1 MTGVRS
7 TSVSDEKNCCKHNNF
22 TVSSLKISDHSQM
35 RRWSDRNYQAR
46 NGLHIPNQPASTS
59 TCRFSLAVIHS
70 SGCQA
75 TSDRS
80 FDLSRNSLGWESLR
94 NFSRYCFAHKN
105 NQKLFIAMNLLAYGA
120 GVCDV
125 MNNLFSDR
133 ISKGE
138 PTWLRPEKIKFEA
151 TNSICYINNVRPTTG
166 SVQMAIFPHFR
177 I

>member
-1 MTGVRS
+1 M
-7 TSVSDEKNCCKHNNF
+7 SDEKNCCKHNNF
-22 TVSSLKISDHSQM
+22 TVSDLKISDRSQM
-35 RRWSDRNYQAR
+35 RRWSDRNCQAR

-59 TCRFSLAVIHS
+59 TCRFSLEVIHS
-70 SGCQA
+70 SSCQA

-105 NQKLFIAMNLLAYGA
+105 NQKLFIAVNSLAYGA
-120 GVCDV
+120 G
-125 MNNLFSDR
+125 LWRHEQSFFSDR

-151 TNSICYINNVRPTTG
+151 TNCICYINSVRPTTG
-166 SVQMAIFPHFR
+166 SVQMATFPHFR